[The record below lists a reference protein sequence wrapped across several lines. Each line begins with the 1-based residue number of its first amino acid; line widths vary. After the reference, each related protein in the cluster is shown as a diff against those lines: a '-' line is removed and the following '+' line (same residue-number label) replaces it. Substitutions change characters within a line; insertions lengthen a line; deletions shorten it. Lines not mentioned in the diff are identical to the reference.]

1 MHCFKNYAIGVG
13 KECKYEWYEYFV
25 NEYGKENVHWN
36 LNSIDDIWDDPRRMV
51 GYTAD
56 EMASVLGDGWERGT
70 YGFQGDGWKFL
81 KKGDDISVFYHPEGG
96 THGGEY
102 WGISSGETGKIKV
115 VDPNTYIPRKD
126 DHATIIYR

>member
-1 MHCFKNYAIGVG
+1 MMLWFIKRTVRQTFPHFLNQG
-13 KECKYEWYEYFV
+13 KDSRILFL
-25 NEYGKENVHWN
+25 H
-36 LNSIDDIWDDPRRMV
+36 PRPIILLMV

-70 YGFQGDGWKFL
+70 YGSQGDGWKFL

-115 VDPNTYIPRKD
+115 VDPNTYIPGKD

>member
-1 MHCFKNYAIGVG
+1 MYSLVLYLFISSFVFSKGKNKG
-13 KECKYEWYEYFV
+13 
-25 NEYGKENVHWN
+25 
-36 LNSIDDIWDDPRRMV
+36 SWDDPRRMV

-70 YGFQGDGWKFL
+70 YGSQGDGWKFL

-102 WGISSGETGKIKV
+102 WGISSGEPGKIKV